1 MRLGKL
7 EREEQSVFNLKPFC
21 SCFFFLKFDIFSRP
35 KAGRTFHGL
44 LHTETANGIRGGNGK
59 VEGKRWLTLNEG
71 EIVHVSC
78 GLFNVGHFPGS
89 NLTESLAENG
99 MCVGLRVSECE

>member
-1 MRLGKL
+1 MLGKL
-7 EREEQSVFNLKPFC
+7 EREEQSVFNLEQFYSRIC
-21 SCFFFLKFDIFSRP
+21 LKLDIFSRP

-71 EIVHVSC
+71 EIGHVSC
-78 GLFNVGHFPGS
+78 GLFNVAHFPGS

-99 MCVGLRVSECE
+99 ICVGLRVSECE

>member
-1 MRLGKL
+1 MWLGKL
-7 EREEQSVFNLKPFC
+7 EREEQSVFNLKPFYSRIC
-21 SCFFFLKFDIFSRP
+21 LKLDIFPRP

-44 LHTETANGIRGGNGK
+44 LHTETANGIRGENGK

-89 NLTESLAENG
+89 NLTENLAENG
-99 MCVGLRVSECE
+99 ICVGLRVSECE